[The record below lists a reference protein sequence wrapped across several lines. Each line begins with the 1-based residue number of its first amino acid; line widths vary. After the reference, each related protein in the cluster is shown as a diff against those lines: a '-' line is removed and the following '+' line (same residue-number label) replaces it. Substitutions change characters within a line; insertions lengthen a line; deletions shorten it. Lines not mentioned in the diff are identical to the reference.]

1 MQKGFNSVCI
11 DANILIHATFQDFDE
26 AKHLKSLKTLDS
38 FADSGVIIY
47 VTPQI
52 LREFF
57 AISTN
62 STIFKKPLSN
72 KQAVKKI
79 KEFLN
84 YFRLASENDA
94 TIQSLLHL
102 LEKYG
107 TLRQKIHDM
116 NIVATML
123 DNDIRHLL
131 TFNGKD
137 FKDIKE
143 ITLIDV

>member
-11 DANILIHATFQDFDE
+11 DTNILIHATFQDFDNL
-26 AKHLKSLKTLDS
+26 KHLKVIRLLDS
-38 FADSGVIIY
+38 FKTSGVTTY

-72 KQAVKKI
+72 KQAVNKI

-84 YFRLASENDA
+84 YFKLASETDA
-94 TIQSLLHL
+94 TLQSLLHL

-107 TLRQKIHDM
+107 TLRQKVHDM
-116 NIVATML
+116 NIVATIL
-123 DNDIRHLL
+123 DNDIHQLM

-143 ITLIDV
+143 IILTKP